1 MFNYCVFTFIC
12 LFWIAS
18 SMIVSSDS
26 PNDSLDGLSDFS
38 GSIKHVVNSSS
49 EFANDFSSST
59 SGRSSRA
66 TL

>member
-12 LFWIAS
+12 LFWMAS

-38 GSIKHVVNSSS
+38 GSIKHVVNSST

-59 SGRSSRA
+59 SGRSSCA